1 MARRDKLD
9 IIKEMLILCQKG
21 DLKKTKIANNL
32 NLNFQKASE
41 YLDWLVFHGMAQE
54 GKKGTYKTTSTG
66 DALLANITT
75 LDEKTLES
83 GASGA

>member
-21 DLKKTKIANNL
+21 DLKKTKIANSL

-41 YLDWLVFHGMAQE
+41 YLDWLVVHGMAQE
-54 GKKGTYKTTSTG
+54 GEKGTYKTTAAG
-66 DALLANITT
+66 DALLSNLRT
-75 LDEKTLES
+75 LDGKTLES
-83 GASGA
+83 GAG